1 MEYRKKLQ
9 KRFYLAVAYLLLGA
23 ALNLTAFLT
32 KSDNYFLSGFGSC
45 LIVIGLVRMIRHKRL
60 VSSDQAVKK
69 QEIAETDERN
79 LMLAEKA
86 RSWAFAAYI
95 ILAGIAVIVL
105 SLLSVHT
112 VAQLLSYS
120 VCLLVSLYWI
130 FFYIL
135 RKKY

>member
-1 MEYRKKLQ
+1 MEYRRKLKKRLC
-9 KRFYLAVAYLLLGA
+9 YAIAYLLLGI

-45 LIVIGLVRMIRHKRL
+45 LIVLGLVRILRHKRL
-60 VSSDQAVKK
+60 LSSDQAVKK

-86 RSWAFAAYI
+86 RSWAFTAYI
-95 ILAGIAVIVL
+95 ILVGIAVIVL
-105 SLLSVHT
+105 SLASLHEI
-112 VAQLLSYS
+112 AQPLSYS
-120 VCLLVSLYWI
+120 ICLLAALYWI
-130 FFYIL
+130 FFYVL

>member
-9 KRFYLAVAYLLLGA
+9 KRFYYAVAYLLLGV
-23 ALNLTAFLT
+23 ALNLTAYLT
-32 KSDNYFLSGFGSC
+32 KSENYFLSGFGSC
-45 LIVIGLVRMIRHKRL
+45 LIVMGIVRMIRHKRL

-79 LMLAEKA
+79 IMLAEKA

-95 ILAGIAVIVL
+95 ILAGTAVIIL
-105 SLLSVHT
+105 SLASLHDI
-112 VAQLLSYS
+112 AQPLSYS
-120 VCLLVSLYWI
+120 ICLLVALYWI